1 MRIASWR
8 RQRKRASRYRSI
20 PGVAKQYNL
29 LLRRAG
35 LKWVR
40 GWTVKFIDL
49 LLFVG
54 AATVVGEWSPIYAQ
68 PGPICQL
75 QQAWGDG
82 GNLLPTVGLA
92 ADVEPFTLS
101 RTPARVNL
109 AAE

>member
-54 AATVVGEWSPIYAQ
+54 AATVVGEWAPLNCLAWPDSSR
-68 PGPICQL
+68 PGVVAAICCRL
-75 QQAWGDG
+75 W
-82 GNLLPTVGLA
+82 GLA
-92 ADVEPFTLS
+92 ADVGSL
-101 RTPARVNL
+101 L
-109 AAE
+109 

>member
-1 MRIASWR
+1 MSSAALPAGVRIASWR

-40 GWTVKFIDL
+40 GWTTKFIDL

-54 AATVVGEWSPIYAQ
+54 AATVVGEWAPLY
-68 PGPICQL
+68 CT
-75 QQAWGDG
+75 AW
-82 GNLLPTVGLA
+82 P
-92 ADVEPFTLS
+92 E
-101 RTPARVNL
+101 
-109 AAE
+109 